1 MWQLNLMIVA
11 LCWLA
16 ATLSMMGGRQPAAL
30 AYAGFG
36 VGYLG
41 LTWLDL
47 S

>member
-1 MWQLNLMIVA
+1 MWALNGMIVA

-16 ATLSMMGGRQPAAL
+16 ATLEVIAGHHPASL

-41 LTWLDL
+41 LAWLYW